1 MTGYVVD
8 ASIVVKWL
16 VAEEWSDES
25 SALLDAGVT
34 LIAPEL
40 LFAEVSNALWA
51 MCRRGDVT
59 QDDLADAVDAL
70 REAPVAVPASMHQ
83 LAAAATRLAVD
94 LDHPANDCFYLALA
108 IQEQYPVITADTR
121 FYDKVRAH
129 PYFSNRI
136 VHVARA

>member
-16 VAEEWSDES
+16 VAEEWSEES

-59 QDDLADAVDAL
+59 RDDLADAIDAL
-70 REAPVAVPASMHQ
+70 REAPVAVPASMQQ

-94 LDHPANDCFYLALA
+94 LDHPAYDCFYLALA

-129 PYFSNRI
+129 PYFFNRI
-136 VHVARA
+136 VHVAHA

>member
-16 VAEEWSDES
+16 VAEEWSEES

-40 LFAEVSNALWA
+40 LFAEVSSALWA

-59 QDDLADAVDAL
+59 RDDLADAIDAL
-70 REAPVAVPASMHQ
+70 REAPVAVPASMQQ

-94 LDHPANDCFYLALA
+94 LDHPAYDCFYLALA

-129 PYFSNRI
+129 PYFFNRI

>member
-16 VAEEWSDES
+16 VAEEWSEES

-59 QDDLADAVDAL
+59 RDDLADAIDAL
-70 REAPVAVPASMHQ
+70 REAPVAVPASMRQ

-94 LDHPANDCFYLALA
+94 LDHPAYDCFYLALA

-129 PYFSNRI
+129 PYFFNRI